1 MFIYML
7 CNMYNLF
14 INVIKKINNYF
25 VYFYINNF
33 IIIYYNKIS
42 NTKQNINNNKKIQ
55 STAETTI
62 KGYVAIRIVSTLTP
76 YLFICCCILSIII
89 AVKRRKKI
97 IIYNNLYEM

>member
-42 NTKQNINNNKKIQ
+42 NTKQNINNDKKMQ
-55 STAETTI
+55 STAV
-62 KGYVAIRIVSTLTP
+62 KGYVVIRIVSTLTP

-89 AVKRRKKI
+89 LVKRRKK
-97 IIYNNLYEM
+97 